1 MPELRDRASEQPI
14 NQLKRSIK
22 PPRSA
27 AVAGILF
34 AVLYGSALVLIVL
47 SIPPYAIADSD
58 WVQTHAQMVELALY
72 LVPFAGIAFLWFIG
86 VIRNQLGDA
95 EDRLFSTVFLGGGLL
110 FLTLTFLAAAFVGGL
125 LSSYAIIS
133 STLIESGV
141 FLYGRSVIYQVLN
154 IYAIRMAGVFMISL
168 GTIWLRTGVM
178 HRAWAIVTYVL
189 ALILL
194 LSIGF
199 SLWVL
204 LIFPAWVLAVSVHL
218 LVLDLRTPPDAADG
232 EVR

>member
-1 MPELRDRASEQPI
+1 MPGLHDRASEQPVT
-14 NQLKRSIK
+14 QLKRSIK
-22 PPRSA
+22 APRSA

-34 AVLYGSALVLIVL
+34 ALLYGSALVLMVL
-47 SIPPYAIADSD
+47 SIPPYAIAESD
-58 WVQTHAQMVELALY
+58 WARTHAQMVELALI

-86 VIRNQLGDA
+86 VVRDQLGDV
-95 EDRLFSTVFLGGGLL
+95 EDRFFSTVFLGGGLL
-110 FLTLTFLAAAFVGGL
+110 FLTLTFIAAAFVGGL
-125 LSSYAIIS
+125 LSSYAIKS
-133 STLIESGV
+133 SILIESGV

-154 IYAIRMAGVFMISL
+154 LYAIRMAGVFMISL

-194 LSIGF
+194 LSISF

-204 LIFPAWVLAVSVHL
+204 LIFPAWVLAVSIHL
-218 LVLDLRTPPDAADG
+218 LVLNLRNPPDAVNG
-232 EVR
+232 EVQ